1 MTCFMRGRWVTAA
14 CLVLLAAA
22 SPVMAQTGLATV
34 TGIVTDNSGAP
45 VPGATVTASNQA
57 TNVPY
62 TGVTTDA
69 GAYLITGAPIGEYVV
84 KVGLTGFKTE
94 ESKVTLSAAQTARV
108 DFRLEIGAVEE
119 RLEVVATGAVLQT

>member
-1 MTCFMRGRWVTAA
+1 MTCFRRLRWGTVA
-14 CLVLLAAA
+14 CLLLLLAATA
-22 SPVMAQTGLATV
+22 SPAMAQSGLASV

-45 VPGATVTASNQA
+45 VPGATVTATNQA

-84 KVGLTGFKTE
+84 KIELTGFKGV

-108 DFRLEIGAVEE
+108 DFKLELGTITETLEI
-119 RLEVVATGAVLQT
+119 VATSAV